1 MQLNKTLP
9 VFLVLFLLSACGS
22 KFKTYHGPEV
32 TRVVVQKEARMI
44 YLLHGSSILKSYEM
58 ELGFAPIGAK
68 QIQGDGKTPE
78 GQYFID
84 RKNPNSAFHLS
95 LGISYPNDRDREIA
109 KQLGKPVGGDI
120 FIHGGRRRGDR
131 KSADWT
137 AGCISVPNRK
147 IEEIYSMV
155 RVGTPITL
163 NP

>member
-1 MQLNKTLP
+1 MQVLKTLP
-9 VFLVLFLLSACGS
+9 IFLVLLLLSACGS
-22 KFKTYHGPEV
+22 KFKTYNGPEV

-44 YLLHGSSILKSYEM
+44 YLMHGTSILKSYEM
-58 ELGFAPIGAK
+58 ELGFAPSGHK
-68 QIQGDGKTPE
+68 QIRGDGKTPVGE
-78 GQYFID
+78 YFID

-95 LGISYPNDRDREIA
+95 LGISYPNSQDREAA
-109 KQLGKPVGGDI
+109 KALGEPAGGDI

-131 KSADWT
+131 KAADWT